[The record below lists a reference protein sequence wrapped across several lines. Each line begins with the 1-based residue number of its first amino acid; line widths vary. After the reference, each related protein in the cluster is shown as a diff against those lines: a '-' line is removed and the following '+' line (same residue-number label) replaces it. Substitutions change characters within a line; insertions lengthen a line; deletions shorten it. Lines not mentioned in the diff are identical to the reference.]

1 MNVLVTAASRQGAT
15 YEIAEAIGRV
25 LRERGFDS
33 TISRPEQ
40 VDDVTGYDAV
50 VIGSAIYTG
59 HWLEPA
65 NDFARR
71 FAHELAQRPVWLFS
85 SGPVGDPRRKL
96 VQKMTA
102 DPLELPSVLAQ
113 THARGHRI
121 LAGRLAGD
129 HLAGAQRL
137 SLLIFRGLQGD
148 WRDWAEI
155 ERYATAIADALD
167 NGARGEGLIAT
178 HEERARPGIRG
189 LPAPVGP
196 SEEGRNE

>member
-1 MNVLVTAASRQGAT
+1 MNVLVTAASQQGAT

-33 TISRPEQ
+33 TVSRPEQ

-50 VIGSAIYTG
+50 VIGSAIYSG

-65 NDFARR
+65 NDFACR
-71 FAHELAQRPVWLFS
+71 FAEALAQRPVWLFS
-85 SGPVGDPRRKL
+85 SGPVGDARRKL

-113 THARGHRI
+113 TQARQHRI

-129 HLAGAQRL
+129 HLGRASRL
-137 SLLIFRGLQGD
+137 SLLLFHGLQGD

-155 ERYATAIADALD
+155 ERYASAIADELD
-167 NGARGEGLIAT
+167 DGAATAGTATTAVGEEA
-178 HEERARPGIRG
+178 
-189 LPAPVGP
+189 
-196 SEEGRNE
+196 

>member
-1 MNVLVTAASRQGAT
+1 MNVLVTAASKHEST
-15 YEIAEAIGRV
+15 YEIAETIGRV
-25 LRERGFDS
+25 LRERGFNS
-33 TISRPEQ
+33 TVSRPEQ

-50 VIGSAIYTG
+50 VLGSAIYTG

-85 SGPVGDPRRKL
+85 SGPVGDPRRTL

-102 DPLELPSVLAQ
+102 DPLELPTVLAQ
-113 THARGHRI
+113 TQARDHRI

-129 HLAGAQRL
+129 HLGRAQRL

-155 ERYATAIADALD
+155 ERYASAIADALD
-167 NGARGEGLIAT
+167 DGTAT
-178 HEERARPGIRG
+178 AGTAAPGSSQQSPDRV
-189 LPAPVGP
+189 LR
-196 SEEGRNE
+196 SR